1 MKPALCNNRQERSFS
16 GKETPMQHPPLE
28 TIAARLSELLHC
40 GQEDLCRPII
50 QHVARGKPIT
60 KADLQIS
67 LHLSP
72 DELEQ
77 RLADLP
83 DTEFAAR
90 GNIVGCG
97 VTLLPTSHQ
106 FQLDG
111 KVLYTWCAFDT
122 VLFPPSLQRSAQ
134 VQSSC
139 AQTGHPIAF
148 VATPDGVVKDLT
160 PAGSVMSL
168 ILPAERSEGVRETF
182 CSQSLFFQSEQAA
195 PPFLAA
201 HPEAILLSVE
211 EAALVGNW
219 VAQSRCTDKPEEK

>member
-1 MKPALCNNRQERSFS
+1 
-16 GKETPMQHPPLE
+16 MQHPPLE

-50 QHVARGKPIT
+50 QHVARGKPVT

-83 DTEFAAR
+83 DTEFDHR
-90 GNIVGCG
+90 GNIVGWG

-111 KVLYTWCAFDT
+111 KALYTWCAFDT

-134 VQSSC
+134 VQSIC
-139 AQTGHPIAF
+139 AQTGHRITF
-148 VATPDGVVKDLT
+148 VATPEGEVKDLT

-168 ILPAERSEGVRETF
+168 ILPAERSECVRAIF
-182 CSQSLFFQSEQAA
+182 CYQSLFFQSEQAA
-195 PPFLAA
+195 STFLST
-201 HPEAILLSVE
+201 HPEAVLLSVE
-211 EAALVGNW
+211 EAALVGRW
-219 VAQSRCTDKPEEK
+219 VAQSRFTETQEAEGV

>member
-1 MKPALCNNRQERSFS
+1 
-16 GKETPMQHPPLE
+16 MQHPPLE

-83 DTEFAAR
+83 DTEFDHR
-90 GNIVGCG
+90 GNIVGWG

-111 KVLYTWCAFDT
+111 KALYTWCAFDT

-139 AQTGHPIAF
+139 AQTRHRITF
-148 VATPDGVVKDLT
+148 VATPEGVVKDLT
-160 PAGSVMSL
+160 PSGSVMSL
-168 ILPAERSEGVRETF
+168 IEPSERSECVRDIF

-195 PPFLAA
+195 STFLST
-201 HPEAILLSVE
+201 HPEAMLLSIE
-211 EAALVGNW
+211 EAALVGRW
-219 VAQSRCTDKPEEK
+219 VAQSRFTETQEAEGV